1 MSSKVADTQQT
12 KSGSYLMTALGFI
25 FIFLIVLLIL
35 ATCTETGRKYAD
47 GFKDKLFPNK
57 QKLKDLA
64 VVMFMIPS
72 CPHCVR
78 TLDVLDKEKELNNIT
93 IIDVT
98 KEEGKKIAEQFG
110 ADKKP
115 VPSFVS
121 RKTNRSAIGSIE
133 NVSQLVS
140 ALSGKN
146 EQISSEEGSEE
157 GSEEKEQQLDSNDI
171 NLVQQLNIILFARDG
186 CGWCAKAKEECTR
199 AGIMKSIKVIDVST
213 EEGQKAASDLLPQDS
228 NGVPAWIS
236 LATRKV
242 AMGYKPVPVLL
253 KELQ

>member
-1 MSSKVADTQQT
+1 MSSRASDTQQT
-12 KSGSYLMTALGFI
+12 KSGSYLMSALGFI

-47 GFKDKLFPNK
+47 GFKDKLFPDK

-115 VPSFVS
+115 VPSFIS

-133 NVSQLVS
+133 NVSQLVK

-157 GSEEKEQQLDSNDI
+157 QEQSLGSDDI

-186 CGWCAKAKEECTR
+186 CPWCVRAKEECAR

-228 NGVPAWIS
+228 NGVPAWVS

-242 AMGYKPVPVLL
+242 AIGYKPVPILL

>member
-1 MSSKVADTQQT
+1 MSSRASDTQQT
-12 KSGSYLMTALGFI
+12 KSGSYLMSALGFI

-47 GFKDKLFPNK
+47 GFKDKLFPDK

-78 TLDVLDKEKELNNIT
+78 TLDVLEKEKELNNIT

-115 VPSFVS
+115 VPSFIS

-133 NVSQLVS
+133 NVSQLVK
-140 ALSGKN
+140 ALSGKY
-146 EQISSEEGSEE
+146 EQISSEEGLEESSEE
-157 GSEEKEQQLDSNDI
+157 QSLGSDDI

-186 CGWCAKAKEECTR
+186 CGWCVKAKEECNK
-199 AGIMKSIKVIDVST
+199 AGILHAIKVIDVST
-213 EEGQKAASDLLPQDS
+213 EEGQKAASDLLPRES
-228 NGVPAWIS
+228 TGVPAWVS
-236 LATRKV
+236 LKTRKV
-242 AMGYKPVPVLL
+242 AIGYKPVPILL